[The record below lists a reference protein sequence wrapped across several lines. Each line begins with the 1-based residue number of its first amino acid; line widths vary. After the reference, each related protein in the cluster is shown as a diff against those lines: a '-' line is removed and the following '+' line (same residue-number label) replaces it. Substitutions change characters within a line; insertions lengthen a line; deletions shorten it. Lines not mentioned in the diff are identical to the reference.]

1 MIKWTLISSLRA
13 RLAGKH
19 WIRFI
24 KPYKML
30 PALGLVTIHS
40 CFVHLHKAVYKLTGQ
55 KKCATTI
62 FFFRIKSKKILNLY
76 DWQLR
81 SIGEALT
88 CAEPPTEPDVL
99 TEPPPELL
107 MLLLQH
113 WRLNKQTTGS
123 QDPHWSNKLCPET
136 CYLLWKW
143 NKLKFQLNSSLHS
156 PSLHET
162 WLEKKKNHL
171 KLKTAQSLPAAPEC

>member
-40 CFVHLHKAVYKLTGQ
+40 CFVHLHKAVYKLTT
-55 KKCATTI
+55 KKMCHNNFFLQNKVKKNTESIWLAAKIYRRSTDVCRTTNWAWC
-62 FFFRIKSKKILNLY
+62 F
-76 DWQLR
+76 DW
-81 SIGEALT
+81 A
-88 CAEPPTEPDVL
+88 
-99 TEPPPELL
+99 PPELL